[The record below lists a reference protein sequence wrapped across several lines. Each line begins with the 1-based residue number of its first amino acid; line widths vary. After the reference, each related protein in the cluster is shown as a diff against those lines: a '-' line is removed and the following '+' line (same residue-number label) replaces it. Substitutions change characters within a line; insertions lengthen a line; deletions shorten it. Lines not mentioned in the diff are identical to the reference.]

1 MRAQCSEPRPLT
13 ATANARRFF
22 IVTPRTLLYR
32 GGVLPDNPAAPAGPP
47 PVPITAGLTA
57 KPWSF
62 GEAAIL
68 FCPFVLPVFLSGLM
82 PQGTAAPPTLSYAL
96 LDFAIYAAYATM
108 ALAIVMSRHQL
119 TLNQTIG
126 HREGALQR
134 LIPLSIATGILF
146 VPAAFGLN
154 ILAQFAMESVTL
166 LPDRQ
171 DLVQQFENAAD
182 KADYNAVISYTI
194 LAIIRAPIVEEVL
207 FRGLLYPATKN
218 LIGASAAL
226 WLTSI
231 LFAASHGNLVAALP
245 LTMFSAMLTWQYE
258 KTGNLISP
266 ILTHSVFNLI
276 NVLIMLKVIPLED
289 WLPAAT

>member
-32 GGVLPDNPAAPAGPP
+32 GGVLPDNPAAPAEPP
-47 PVPITAGLTA
+47 PVPITAGLTV

-82 PQGTAAPPTLSYAL
+82 PQGTATPPTLSYAL

-126 HREGALQR
+126 HREGPLPR
-134 LIPLSIATGILF
+134 VIVLSIATGILF
-146 VPAAFGLN
+146 VPVSFGLN
-154 ILAQFAMESVTL
+154 LAVQFILEQVTL
-166 LPDRQ
+166 MPERQ
-171 DLVQQFENAAD
+171 ELVREFERAA
-182 KADYNAVISYTI
+182 KRADYQALVNYTL
-194 LAIIRAPIVEEVL
+194 LAILRAPVVEEVL
-207 FRGLLYPATKN
+207 FRGLLYPAAKN
-218 LIGASAAL
+218 RVGATAAL
-226 WLTSI
+226 WLTSC
-231 LFAASHGNLVAALP
+231 LFAACHGSLLAAAP
-245 LTMFSAMLTWQYE
+245 LAIFSAMLTWQYE

-289 WLPAAT
+289 WLPAS